1 MPGNLP
7 PSRFRARAGLG
18 MRVLHYIAVIF
29 FLLVA
34 SAVVA
39 SYLSPDFIRLEAAAV
54 PPPAA
59 VTTPAAVPSLPVP
72 PAATPGELLSKPK
85 AKAVKLDKDRKQI
98 NAFFVDAPIPTL
110 NFEFEPEEWE
120 YLKKDARRYAEAKMI
135 DETGAVSK
143 GVAVRCKGS
152 AGSFQGPEQKPGL
165 TVSMNKFK
173 GADRWR
179 GFAKWHLNNG
189 AQDGTYL
196 MEKIAGEI
204 ARKAG
209 VPASRCGHAFVKI
222 QGRDVG
228 LYVFK
233 EAFDK
238 DFLVH
243 FFPRTDGDLYDGGF
257 VSDLRL
263 EMEKDEGDRKN
274 LENLKELMD
283 ACREG
288 DQQKRWARLEKILD
302 VDKFIS
308 YLALES
314 ILSHWDGYSFNRN
327 NYRVY
332 FDADT
337 GKAVFFLHGMD
348 QTLGDPNFP
357 ILRDPGAMVGQAV
370 MSNPVWKGLY
380 RERAEQIYLEVLKP
394 IDWPAR
400 VVEVGEKVR
409 AALALKNP
417 QAAKDYQNRINEA
430 RDRVANRIAAIG
442 KQLGD
447 MPKPFKFDPNGLA
460 KLTADGW
467 RQNGNAAQVDATTF
481 EGKQC
486 FHIRADGDS
495 NASWR
500 KPITLEPGKYRF
512 EALVRTAGVVPAGAS
527 SGEGAGLRISGG
539 SRGGDN
545 ALKGDTAWK
554 PVSFEFTASGG
565 EVVLVAEL
573 RASKG
578 DVWFDKDSLQLV
590 RIKQ

>member
-1 MPGNLP
+1 MQGNLP
-7 PSRFRARAGLG
+7 PSRLRAHAGLG
-18 MRVLHYIAVIF
+18 TRILNFTAVLFVI
-29 FLLVA
+29 LLA
-34 SAVVA
+34 FAILA
-39 SYLSPDFIRLEAAAV
+39 SYLSPDFIRLEAAV
-54 PPPAA
+54 PPPVAGGTA
-59 VTTPAAVPSLPVP
+59 PNVPAGDS
-72 PAATPGELLSKPK
+72 LSKPK
-85 AKAVKLDKDRKQI
+85 AKAIKLDKDRKQI
-98 NAFFVDAPIPTL
+98 NEFFVDGGIPTL
-110 NFEFEPEEWE
+110 SFEFEPEEWE
-120 YLKKDARRYAEAKMI
+120 YLKRDARRYAEAKMI
-135 DETGAVSK
+135 DDAGKVSK
-143 GVAVRCKGS
+143 NVAVKCKGS

-179 GFAKWHLNNG
+179 GFAKWHLNNC
-189 AQDGTYL
+189 AQDGTSL

-204 ARKAG
+204 ARRAG

-257 VSDLRL
+257 VADIRP

-274 LENLKELMD
+274 IENIKELID

-288 DQQKRWARLEKILD
+288 DQQKRWTRLEKILEI
-302 VDKFIS
+302 DKFIS
-308 YLALES
+308 YLALEA
-314 ILSHWDGYSFNRN
+314 ILTHWDGYNFNRN
-327 NYRVY
+327 NYRLY

-348 QTLGDPNFP
+348 QTFGDPNFP
-357 ILRDPGAMVGQAV
+357 VVRDPAAMVGQAV
-370 MSNPVWKGLY
+370 MSNPDWKALY
-380 RERAEQIYLEVLKP
+380 RERVEQIYNEVLKP

-400 VVEVGEKVR
+400 VVEVGEKVK
-409 AALALKNP
+409 AALEKKNP

-430 RDRVANRIAAIG
+430 RDRVSNRIATIG

-447 MPKPFKFDPNGLA
+447 MPKPLKFDANGIT
-460 KLTADGW
+460 KLPADNW
-467 RQNGNAAQVDATTF
+467 RQEGGAAQVNTIALD
-481 EGKQC
+481 GKEC

-495 NASWR
+495 TASWR
-500 KPITLEPGKYRF
+500 KNITLTPGKYRF
-512 EALVRTAGVVPAGAS
+512 EARVRTAGVVPLQGG

-539 SRGGDN
+539 QRSGEN
-545 ALKGDTAWK
+545 ALKGDTDWK
-554 PVSFEFTASGG
+554 QLSFEFDAPG

-578 DVWFDKDSLQLV
+578 EVWFDKNSMQLV
-590 RIKQ
+590 RVKQ